1 MSTNTPQQLF
11 VNEPIS
17 SHAFNK
23 DLSQVVVS
31 NASAETH
38 IFKKGAGGKYVL
50 DTTLKEHLERVTS
63 VDWAPNSNRI
73 VTCAGDRNAYV
84 WNLQQDTGEWQ
95 PCLVLLR
102 INRAATYVRWSPNED
117 RFAVG
122 SGARLL
128 SVCYF
133 DPENNWWV
141 SKHIKKPIR
150 STILC
155 VDWHPTNYLLA
166 VGSCDFKCRVFSS
179 ALKELS
185 DKPQT
190 SAWMPK
196 LSKFGTLLVEF
207 STNNG
212 WVHGVKFSPSG
223 AQLAWVSHDSSVNV
237 VSMDNQTKV
246 FTVLT
251 ASLPYCCLLWLSED
265 SFVAAGHD
273 NCPDL
278 FNVSRD
284 DVKYGARLDIKK
296 EKLSEHNMSAMAR
309 FQKLDEHG
317 LTETGT
323 KLHTTHVNCITDIRA
338 AATSNDKVTRFSTS
352 GKDGKLVIWEV
363 NALCSAIQG
372 LSI

>member
-1 MSTNTPQQLF
+1 M
-11 VNEPIS
+11 VD
-17 SHAFNK
+17 A
-23 DLSQVVVS
+23 V
-31 NASAETH
+31 
-38 IFKKGAGGKYVL
+38 
-50 DTTLKEHLERVTS
+50 LKEHLERVTG

-84 WNLQQDTGEWQ
+84 WNFQPETGEWQ

-102 INRAATYVRWSPNED
+102 INRAATYVRWSPQED

-155 VDWHPTNYLLA
+155 VDWHPSNYLLA
-166 VGSCDFKCRVFSS
+166 VGSCDFKCRVFSA

-185 DKPQT
+185 DKPET
-190 SAWMPK
+190 SAWMPR
-196 LSKFGTLLVEF
+196 LSKFGTLLAEF
-207 STNNG
+207 SNTSG

-223 AQLAWVSHDSSVNV
+223 NKLAWVSHDSSVNV
-237 VSMDNQTKV
+237 VDMNSQDKI
-246 FTVLT
+246 LT
-251 ASLPYCCLLWLSED
+251 LLTSFLPYTCVLWLSEA
-265 SFVAAGHD
+265 SFAAAGHD

-278 FNVSRD
+278 YNVSSD
-284 DVKYGARLDIKK
+284 EVVYGARLDIKK
-296 EKLSEHNMSAMAR
+296 EKTTDSNMSAMAR
-309 FQKLDEHG
+309 FQKLDDLG
-317 LTETGT
+317 ATETGT
-323 KLHTTHVNCITDIRA
+323 KLYTTHVNCITEMRA
-338 AATSNDKVTRFSTS
+338 VATTGDKIKKFSTA

-363 NALCSAIQG
+363 DALCSKIAG
-372 LSI
+372 LKI